1 MQAAIAE
8 VTGVVADLST
18 SGGTSDARFIT
29 TLCPVAEFGLVGKTM
44 HKIDEHVMAD
54 DIDKLSAIYLAMLSR
69 FFKVSH

>member
-1 MQAAIAE
+1 
-8 VTGVVADLST
+8 
-18 SGGTSDARFIT
+18 
-29 TLCPVAEFGLVGKTM
+29 M